1 VGLRDLKD
9 RFLAV
14 PWVYDT
20 IRPLAIGYIDHD
32 RLARFCRVGGSD
44 RVFDLGCGTAR
55 LVEHLR
61 CERYLGVDLDS
72 FAVSRARRFQGPH
85 VRFMA
90 GDDWDE
96 AFHALAPTVVL
107 MIGLV
112 HHVSDGDFASIV
124 ARVRKASRDLPR
136 IVTFE
141 TTYLSGYPLN
151 NFLSR
156 LDRGRFVRRPAEYDA
171 LFARNGLRV
180 EHREILP
187 TRLALARYIAYHLRF
202 Q

>member
-1 VGLRDLKD
+1 
-9 RFLAV
+9 
-14 PWVYDT
+14 
-20 IRPLAIGYIDHD
+20 
-32 RLARFCRVGGSD
+32 
-44 RVFDLGCGTAR
+44 
-55 LVEHLR
+55 
-61 CERYLGVDLDS
+61 
-72 FAVSRARRFQGPH
+72 
-85 VRFMA
+85 
-90 GDDWDE
+90 
-96 AFHALAPTVVL
+96 